1 MDIDVAEFV
10 LRKPVN
16 CEVLTKKKKN
26 TKALKSLKSNEKIHY
41 SFDIN

>member
-1 MDIDVAEFV
+1 MDIDIAEFV

-16 CEVLTKKKKN
+16 CEVLKKKK

>member
-16 CEVLTKKKKN
+16 CEVLTKKKN